1 MFVLDNLMSRPVFL
15 VLNKQYV
22 YLFVGIHI
30 DGMVVMTW
38 NVVSLYNDIL
48 IVETMNDCFIFNVI
62 GKESVTALAVE
73 AARNALQ
80 MAQVDPDDVDLV
92 LMCSS
97 TPDDL
102 FGSAPQVW

>member
-1 MFVLDNLMSRPVFL
+1 
-15 VLNKQYV
+15 
-22 YLFVGIHI
+22 
-30 DGMVVMTW
+30 MVVMTW
-38 NVVSLYNDIL
+38 NVVSLYNDNL
-48 IVETMNDCFIFNVI
+48 IVETMNDSFIFNVI
-62 GKESVTALAVE
+62 GKESVTTLAVE